1 MNEKEMYDIVK
12 KRWEIDIKRGIKIKG
27 YKMLKII
34 FVSKYIFIYSIVIL
48 WSTSRI
54 DFYRLLSIKI
64 KN

>member
-1 MNEKEMYDIVK
+1 MNEKEIYDIVK

-27 YKMLKII
+27 YTMLKII

>member
-1 MNEKEMYDIVK
+1 MNEKEIYDIVK
-12 KRWEIDIKRGIKIKG
+12 KRWEIDIKKGIKIKG
-27 YKMLKII
+27 YTMLKII